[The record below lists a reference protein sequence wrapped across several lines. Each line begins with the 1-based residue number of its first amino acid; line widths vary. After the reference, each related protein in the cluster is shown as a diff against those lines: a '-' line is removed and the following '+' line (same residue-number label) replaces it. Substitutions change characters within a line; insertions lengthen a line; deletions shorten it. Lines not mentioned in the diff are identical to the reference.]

1 MAAIGSITQPSD
13 RLDALARSRQ
23 RAALLPEIIVDAK
36 RIANTVI
43 AGWHG
48 RKKRG
53 VGENFWQYRPHV
65 EGETMAR
72 IDWRRSARDDETY
85 VRDLEWEAAHTVWIW
100 CDESA
105 SMLFKSTH
113 ARISKEH
120 RAMVLALSLAE
131 LLSRGGER
139 VGYPGLLKPVMS
151 KNGAER
157 FAGALTADPA
167 MRPGSS
173 ASRPALDQVRRFSD
187 LVLISDF
194 LEPVDEIETLIED
207 IAKRGARAHLIEV
220 LDPAEEVFP
229 YSGRTEFTDPE
240 SGQRITAGRAEQWA
254 QAYRDLHAAR
264 REALAHHCARLGW
277 SYTVSHTD
285 ALASEALLGVYAHLT
300 GEPMATSRSQRGG

>member
-1 MAAIGSITQPSD
+1 MAAIGSVTQPSD
-13 RLDALARSRQ
+13 RLDALARSR
-23 RAALLPEIIVDAK
+23 RRTALLPEIIVDAK

-53 VGENFWQYRPHV
+53 IGENFWQYRPHV

-100 CDESA
+100 CDESP
-105 SMLFKSTH
+105 SMLFQSTH

-120 RAMVLALSLAE
+120 RAIVLALSLAE

-157 FAGALTADPA
+157 FASALTANPEQ
-167 MRPGSS
+167 RPNGS
-173 ASRPALDQVRRFSD
+173 ASHPPLDQVRRFSD
-187 LVLISDF
+187 LIIISDF
-194 LEPVDEIETLIED
+194 LEPIEEIETLIED

-220 LDPAEEVFP
+220 LDPAEEIFP
-229 YSGRTEFTDPE
+229 YTGRTEFTDPE
-240 SGQRITAGRAEQWA
+240 TGQRITAGRAEQWA
-254 QAYRDLHAAR
+254 GAYRDLHAAR
-264 REALAHHCARLGW
+264 RDALSRHCARLGW

-285 ALASEALLGVYAHLT
+285 TLASEALLGVFAHLS
-300 GEPMATSRSQRGG
+300 GEPVVAKPHQRGA

>member
-1 MAAIGSITQPSD
+1 MAAIGSVTQPSD

-23 RAALLPEIIVDAK
+23 RAAMLPEIIVDAK

-53 VGENFWQYRPHV
+53 IGENFWQYRPHV

-105 SMLFKSTH
+105 SMLFQSSH

-157 FAGALTADPA
+157 FAAALTAHPDL
-167 MRPGSS
+167 RPFSS
-173 ASRPALDQVRRFSD
+173 ASRPPLDEVRRFSD
-187 LVLISDF
+187 IVVISDF

-220 LDPAEEVFP
+220 LDPAEETFP
-229 YSGRTEFTDPE
+229 YAGRTEFTDPE
-240 SGQRITAGRAEQWA
+240 TGQRITAGRAEQWA
-254 QAYRDLHAAR
+254 GAYKDLHQAR
-264 REALAHHCARLGW
+264 RAALAAHCARLGW

-285 ALASEALLGVYAHLT
+285 ALASQALLGVYGHLT
-300 GEPMATSRSQRGG
+300 GEPMMTKRMQQGA